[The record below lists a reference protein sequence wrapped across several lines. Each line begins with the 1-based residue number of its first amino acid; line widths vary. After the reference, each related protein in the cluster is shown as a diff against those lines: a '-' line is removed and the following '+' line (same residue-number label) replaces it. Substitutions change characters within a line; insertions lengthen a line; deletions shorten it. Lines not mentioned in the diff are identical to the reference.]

1 MALGIVVLALLVLV
15 LILVIT
21 CSGDDGAVVTTT
33 TDDQT
38 ATTLVS
44 GIYTAELTGAE
55 SVPPVETA
63 AAATLTLTYDAET
76 EKLSYELRITSPLT
90 NPSVAAIYEGAPGSS
105 GTAVYT
111 LFAGPT
117 KEGLYEGILA
127 GGEPEDVII
136 DADLVGTL
144 QGQTVADLI
153 ALIEEG
159 QAYVS
164 IGNESHPV
172 DAIRGQIND

>member
-21 CSGDDGAVVTTT
+21 CSGDDGTVVTTT
-33 TDDQT
+33 TDEQT
-38 ATTLVS
+38 ETTLVS

-55 SVPPVETA
+55 SVPPVTTQ

-90 NPSVAAIYEGAPGSS
+90 NPSVAAIYEGAPGTS

-117 KEGLYEGILA
+117 EEGLFEGVLA
-127 GGEPEDVII
+127 GGNPEDVII

-144 QGQTVADLI
+144 QGKTVADLI
-153 ALIEEG
+153 ALIKEG
-159 QAYVS
+159 EAYVS

-172 DAIRGQIND
+172 DAIRGQISD

>member
-1 MALGIVVLALLVLV
+1 MALGICVLALLVLV
-15 LILVIT
+15 LILVIACPGGEKAT
-21 CSGDDGAVVTTT
+21 VTTT
-33 TDDQT
+33 TGSET

-44 GIYTAELTGAE
+44 GTYTAELTGAE

-76 EKLSYELRITSPLT
+76 EKLTYELRVTSPLT
-90 NPSVAAIYEGAPGSS
+90 NPSVAAIYEGAPGTD

-117 KEGLYEGILA
+117 KTGTFTGLLPDETT
-127 GGEPEDVII
+127 DNTII

-144 QGQTVADLI
+144 SGKTVADLI
-153 ALIEEG
+153 ALIKEG
-159 QAYVS
+159 NAYVS

-172 DAIRGQIND
+172 DAIRGQITD